1 MPKARPKR
9 AVGEIMSDM
18 EDLLFELHIDHDMQH
33 GEVLYG
39 INGWQKIHVP
49 SQMEPFIDG
58 TKPMMHPMLGIMYG
72 HKSVFANV
80 IAELNRRKPRDP
92 KA

>member
-1 MPKARPKR
+1 MSKIIRP
-9 AVGEIMSDM
+9 VGDVWTDM
-18 EDLLFELHIDHDMQH
+18 EKLLYELHIDHDMQH

-49 SQMEPFIDG
+49 GQMEPYTDG

-72 HKSVFANV
+72 HKSVFADV
-80 IAELNRRKPRDP
+80 LKEIKRRK
-92 KA
+92 K